1 MSKKDNFFNT
11 PWSARGPAERV
22 LVISGTIGAIVGGV
36 ILIRRA
42 GAAIQER
49 KKQKAFD
56 VDKET
61 FEDKGQKLSYPVSQY
76 YIFADTLF
84 NAMDSSL
91 FDWGTA
97 ETTVAGVM
105 YKMKNDL
112 DVLQT
117 VKAFGKKDGY
127 TLAEWIAGDFDPED
141 KNFYINNILAKKGIK
156 FRF

>member
-11 PWSARGPAERV
+11 PWSNRGPLERA
-22 LVISGTIGAIVGGV
+22 LLISGTIGGV
-36 ILIRRA
+36 IGSIVLIRRA
-42 GAAIQER
+42 SAAIKER
-49 KKQKAFD
+49 KKTKAFES
-56 VDKET
+56 DKET
-61 FEDKGQKLSYPVSQY
+61 FEDKGQKLSYPLSQY
-76 YIFADTLF
+76 FIFADTLF

-117 VKAFGKKDGY
+117 VKAFGKRDGY
-127 TLAEWIAGDFDPED
+127 SLAEWIAGDFEPED
-141 KNFYINNILAKKGIK
+141 KAFYINNILAKKGIK

>member
-11 PWSARGPAERV
+11 PWSQRGPAERV

-36 ILIRRA
+36 LVIRNISDR
-42 GAAIQER
+42 IKER
-49 KKQKAFD
+49 KVSKAYD
-56 VDKET
+56 KDKES
-61 FEDKGQKLSYPVSQY
+61 FQSKGQKLSYPASQY
-76 YIFADTLF
+76 YVFADTLF

-112 DVLQT
+112 DVLET
-117 VKAFGKKDGY
+117 IKAFGKKDGY
-127 TLAEWIAGDFDPED
+127 SLAEWIAGDFEPAD
-141 KNFYINNILAKKGIK
+141 KEFYINNILAKKGIK